1 MVKGSYGFIKRD
13 RERNDKTTNESRIFF
28 HLSEMLDANAKTGR
42 RRVKKGCEVEF
53 TVLEVS
59 GQRTMCMACQRSELT
74 F

>member
-13 RERNDKTTNESRIFF
+13 RERNDKTANESRIFF

-59 GQRTMCMACQRSELT
+59 DQRTMCMAWQRSELT

>member
-13 RERNDKTTNESRIFF
+13 RERNDKTANESRIFF

-59 GQRTMCMACQRSELT
+59 DKITSCMACQRSELT